1 VNAADAS
8 RLAPRAARQAVL
20 WLGPALIAGSV
31 LFALR
36 GFAFGNGLTNQ
47 HPDLLTFW
55 LPRWSFLGDS
65 IVAGQIPL
73 WNPFEM
79 AGYRFAA
86 DPQSGWLYG
95 PPMLLFSLFS
105 PGPALRL
112 FIILNPVLAGLGM
125 YAFLRKETLG
135 RAGASAG
142 GLALAMMMATSTIA
156 ISLPFAGALAWT
168 TVLLMAASG
177 YRSAERWSARLAW
190 IALGA
195 FAWMQVAAAHMSHG
209 LVIATAFAI
218 AYLAAGA
225 VADARTGIVTARSA
239 AARAALF
246 VLVLP
251 LAALPILVPHI
262 DLLGESS
269 LRGGYGALGD
279 TGQSEV
285 GDPLGSNGIWASWP
299 LAFGAAPG
307 AYAGAAALAC
317 VLLAARA
324 RRLRALVVAIGGL
337 ALAAYV
343 LTSPL
348 LVGASWFR
356 TLVLEIPFGDVYLH
370 NPGRLRY
377 VAVLAVPILAAAG
390 LHGLVED
397 PLSRRAAITWLGAA
411 AFTFVVWPLLAGG
424 DLVRFAMVAGV
435 LLLVGP
441 LLYGLGTRRWR
452 WASSSAV
459 VGVLT
464 VELLASAVYAQSY
477 EGGTI
482 FTGLETGDH
491 PGLVP
496 QVLRYP
502 TLDEAAYLAPTP
514 IVDHIRA
521 EPGRYATWA
530 PPAAY
535 FEKGYLWMKSPA
547 DWPALAPTRGTL
559 FDIPDALGYNPV
571 QLPRYWRYIRAT
583 NELSVFYNAS
593 VLNLPSVED
602 VRLLGLRYLVVPT
615 GLAPPVEGKVVEEA
629 NGYSLWDLA
638 DAQPLATTSR
648 GEVRYADDIQQALEL
663 ATAPGF
669 DPWTVTIA
677 ERSIGMT
684 PPVDLRPVATTVD
697 ARSPTEIRIR
707 LDPPVGGVLTVRN
720 AYEAG
725 WSATADGQA
734 ADTLPVDGFLQG
746 VLLPL
751 STREVVL
758 TYHDDAVML
767 GLALGAAVWAALLGA
782 PLLALAL
789 QRGGA
794 PGRSAPGGGVHVA
807 LRGLAQGRA
816 TPELALDETVDV
828 AAEDTRRVTH
838 LHVRPVVFHH
848 LIRGE
853 HVGTDLRS
861 EVDGFPL
868 SPELV
873 HLLLALAT
881 LELGQAGFQ
890 DPHGHRAILELG
902 SLVLAGDDDPGWQV
916 RDADGRVGGV
926 HRLAARSRRA
936 VDVDPELFFGDLDLL
951 FLGLLEERDHVEGR
965 ERRMSAFLG
974 VERADPHEAMNP
986 TLGRQEAV
994 GVRPVQH
1001 ERRGLDPRLLTVMD
1015 LVDLH
1020 PETLLLGPSR
1030 VHPEQHVGPV
1040 LRLGA
1045 SGARLEGRDRV
1056 VIVVRP

>member
-1 VNAADAS
+1 VDVADAS
-8 RLAPRAARQAVL
+8 RLAPRAARRTVV

-36 GFAFGNGLTNQ
+36 GFAFGSGLTNQ

-65 IVAGQIPL
+65 VVAGRIPL

-86 DPQSGWLYG
+86 DPQSGWLYA

-112 FIILNPVLAGLGM
+112 FITLNPLIAGLGM

-135 RAGASAG
+135 RAAATAG
-142 GLALAMMMATSTIA
+142 GLVLAMMMSTSTIA

-168 TVLLMAASG
+168 AVLLLAASG
-177 YRSAERWSARLAW
+177 YRRAERWSGRLPW
-190 IALGA
+190 LALGA

-225 VADARTGIVTARSA
+225 VTDARTGIVAARSA

-307 AYAGAAALAC
+307 AYAGATALGC

-348 LVGASWFR
+348 LVGAGWFR
-356 TLVLEIPFGDVYLH
+356 ALVLEIPFGDVYLH

-390 LHGLVED
+390 LHGLAED
-397 PLSRRAAITWLGAA
+397 PLSPRAAITWLGAA
-411 AFTFVVWPLLAGG
+411 VFTFVAWPLLAGG

-435 LLLVGP
+435 LLLAGP

-452 WASSSAV
+452 WASSSAL

-502 TLDEAAYLAPTP
+502 TLDEAAYLAPTR
-514 IVDHIRA
+514 IVNRIRA

-593 VLNLPSVED
+593 VLNLPSAED

-615 GLAPPVEGKVVEEA
+615 GLEPPVEGRVVEEA
-629 NGYSLWDLA
+629 DGYSLWELA
-638 DAQPLATTSR
+638 DRQAEATVTDR
-648 GEVRYADDIQQALEL
+648 VEVVRTVREALEVV
-663 ATAPGF
+663 TAPGF
-669 DPWTVTIA
+669 DPAGAVVVEDSDDVGA
-677 ERSIGMT
+677 
-684 PPVDLRPVATTVD
+684 VDGVGQWD
-697 ARSPTEIRIR
+697 ARIVGRSPTEIRI
-707 LDPPVGGVLTVRN
+707 LLEPAGGGVLTLRS
-720 AYEAG
+720 AFDPG
-725 WSATADGQA
+725 WRAEVDGHRA
-734 ADTLPVDGFLQG
+734 RTLPVDGFLQG
-746 VLLPL
+746 VIVAQETPQ
-751 STREVVL
+751 EVVL
-758 TYHDDAVML
+758 TYHDDPVML
-767 GLALGAAVWAALLGA
+767 GLALGAAAWAALLAA
-782 PLLALAL
+782 PFVALVL
-789 QRGGA
+789 ER
-794 PGRSAPGGGVHVA
+794 RSA
-807 LRGLAQGRA
+807 
-816 TPELALDETVDV
+816 
-828 AAEDTRRVTH
+828 
-838 LHVRPVVFHH
+838 
-848 LIRGE
+848 
-853 HVGTDLRS
+853 
-861 EVDGFPL
+861 L
-868 SPELV
+868 S
-873 HLLLALAT
+873 
-881 LELGQAGFQ
+881 
-890 DPHGHRAILELG
+890 
-902 SLVLAGDDDPGWQV
+902 
-916 RDADGRVGGV
+916 RDAAR
-926 HRLAARSRRA
+926 RLTRSR
-936 VDVDPELFFGDLDLL
+936 P
-951 FLGLLEERDHVEGR
+951 
-965 ERRMSAFLG
+965 
-974 VERADPHEAMNP
+974 
-986 TLGRQEAV
+986 
-994 GVRPVQH
+994 RP
-1001 ERRGLDPRLLTVMD
+1001 
-1015 LVDLH
+1015 
-1020 PETLLLGPSR
+1020 R
-1030 VHPEQHVGPV
+1030 V
-1040 LRLGA
+1040 A
-1045 SGARLEGRDRV
+1045 
-1056 VIVVRP
+1056 